1 MEYINV
7 LDEGQDL
14 VEAVKALRP
23 TFFREREIQA
33 AVAAL
38 SENRSVLLVG
48 PAGVGKT
55 SVLHGVVSHLGNE
68 GSLKFRRFTTAQIMS
83 GTRYLGDWQS
93 KLTRLMT
100 DAEQSNAI
108 LNVTD
113 VWNLSTV
120 GATIQ
125 SNQNILDA
133 MRPRISD
140 GRLRLISEATADQL
154 QDMYRAPKFMLAVR
168 ESCASSRCRIN
179 RCARS
184 SNARH
189 GSTSSL

>member
-14 VEAVKALRP
+14 VEAAKVSRP
-23 TFFREREIQA
+23 TFFRERDVQA

-55 SVLHGVVSHLGNE
+55 SVLHDVVRHLGGE
-68 GSLKFRRFTTAQIMS
+68 GALAFRRFTTAQIMS

-100 DAEQSNAI
+100 DAEQSNA
-108 LNVTD
+108 V
-113 VWNLSTV
+113 LS
-120 GATIQ
+120 
-125 SNQNILDA
+125 
-133 MRPRISD
+133 
-140 GRLRLISEATADQL
+140 
-154 QDMYRAPKFMLAVR
+154 
-168 ESCASSRCRIN
+168 
-179 RCARS
+179 
-184 SNARH
+184 
-189 GSTSSL
+189 